1 MEESQQ
7 LHFPGRHN
15 YNGVGV
21 GSNNNNK
28 PLNVSG
34 GANDGQLADSGYTS
48 YHSSINASCSVA
60 RSVLA
65 TIEEDNE
72 ADSSFEE
79 ARSSEDIFQFGGSNV
94 LTPTTAASIERIS
107 NFHLTTPNSTG
118 KPVAVQHRA
127 LVRKPTFEN
136 LFEQCTPKKAGFG
149 STGTPVRSERK
160 LELGSQTPRKNKAS
174 AKRKLGEFREKLY
187 SDGDAREL
195 AASGDLNDSL
205 EGACKKLD
213 QEDISPIYHAKRRRN
228 SVIDLIRSSTPKT
241 ASLRSNFHVEAR
253 ENIDWDAVQQEKA
266 MGGLRKSRALRKFQ
280 SFSPSKMHSYKKRD
294 ALQEKSVLPNGR
306 APFQRQDAFRQISIE
321 QDFSKQ
327 STPRKSSEISLD
339 ASFELL
345 PEILA
350 TPTKQANMN
359 VLLDAPILLPTN
371 SEAALK
377 TLDLEQQISQ
387 IPSFQECSYPQTPS
401 KQTLSLDD
409 SGVIRHAPVCTE
421 LNKSIPSILGTESP
435 SFVSLNIP
443 KTPTSANKSRTR
455 LKRLSSTKKDK
466 PRSKP
471 PSPIHRA
478 QPFIPG
484 SHRRSYENVECLNIL
499 KRLNEHDKDALGIV
513 LDYLTDSDL
522 VQVVAVSRGWRAI
535 IKHHQPSFKRLRA
548 HLARE
553 AECKENLDR
562 TVSSSREFSLLGKT
576 GASLI
581 SSSFGDL
588 GKEISGTSVVVS
600 RQPFSLC
607 NSIDGNHST
616 AAAGE
621 LRRSGSVQKSPP
633 VSPSKRKFRENQKKN
648 LANFSQNMSSSTRK
662 SRTSFIECWR
672 DKIAVLRDRNKLST
686 NIEDIEKI
694 LSGFSDSTIEDDI
707 DRQTYTIH
715 DCNDQIEPPGQLV
728 YSELA
733 LDQEQTNIT
742 FQTAV
747 EQPAHQEDSLRTN
760 EFALA
765 LCPSAPPEESV
776 QSEVKP
782 LFEAQNRLVQITKE
796 YVHTDDEAGLVFYEK
811 KFIAAESVAKQQ
823 PLNGHRNASFSSQS
837 TALTLPPLD
846 YDTDVL
852 RAELTNFGEPPGP
865 ITKHTKKLYLKKLV
879 KYKRDPERA
888 LAQIKG
894 KLNFSVELLA
904 TIRSEDVFS
913 KIPQQQAL
921 ETEMSSEFIT
931 TNDKTWREGHLKK
944 SFIYLLIDPRVSENL
959 PAQQT
964 LFQQHDLWKRFLQS
978 IFYVGKG
985 KSSRPYCH
993 LYDAMKLYQQN
1004 SSSSSA
1010 LKPPPNGELLELQV
1024 EEEQIIFQSEERIER
1039 VCRATKILN
1048 RKQMNDSAKLNRI
1061 IDIWRAQRGV
1071 ICLHVF
1077 HNIMP
1082 AEAFTREAAIIDAL
1096 GVQNLT
1102 NLKRGDYYGK
1112 ALSWPMKRRKQLGI
1126 LLLYKALLIYLAE
1139 GETQLLPSTI
1149 VPPTGLLQL
1158 VIASHLKKSERLKPC
1173 PRCEKPSRVV
1183 LNKSSIKLAISTGS
1197 LDSSTVRTVANGK
1210 LDRSYTLP
1218 ESLGS
1223 SASSMIAA
1231 TALDCTS
1238 TTISSPQ
1245 SPTNP
1250 DRIRRNLFATSLLP
1264 RSQSVDA
1271 QTPGMTRSPRRRNS
1285 TDMPGS
1291 GSGSLLERKL
1301 TTKNGKTKSA
1311 EAIQCDYA
1319 VCSGKNCGFMFC
1331 IKCLCE
1337 YHPNSVCKDL
1347 APNSPSKEDE
1357 PAHNVACSKQS
1368 RRSLMRLRK

>member
-15 YNGVGV
+15 YNGGGV

-79 ARSSEDIFQFGGSNV
+79 ARSSEDIFQFGGNNV

-149 STGTPVRSERK
+149 SAGTPVRSERK

-195 AASGDLNDSL
+195 AASGELNDSL

-327 STPRKSSEISLD
+327 STPRKSNEISLD

-387 IPSFQECSYPQTPS
+387 IPSFEECSYPQTPS

-455 LKRLSSTKKDK
+455 LKRLSSTKKEK

-522 VQVVAVSRGWRAI
+522 VEVVAVSRGWRAI

-581 SSSFGDL
+581 SSSSSFGDL

-616 AAAGE
+616 AAAAE

-633 VSPSKRKFRENQKKN
+633 VSPSKRKFRENQK
-648 LANFSQNMSSSTRK
+648 
-662 SRTSFIECWR
+662 
-672 DKIAVLRDRNKLST
+672 
-686 NIEDIEKI
+686 
-694 LSGFSDSTIEDDI
+694 
-707 DRQTYTIH
+707 
-715 DCNDQIEPPGQLV
+715 
-728 YSELA
+728 
-733 LDQEQTNIT
+733 
-742 FQTAV
+742 
-747 EQPAHQEDSLRTN
+747 
-760 EFALA
+760 
-765 LCPSAPPEESV
+765 
-776 QSEVKP
+776 
-782 LFEAQNRLVQITKE
+782 
-796 YVHTDDEAGLVFYEK
+796 
-811 KFIAAESVAKQQ
+811 
-823 PLNGHRNASFSSQS
+823 
-837 TALTLPPLD
+837 
-846 YDTDVL
+846 
-852 RAELTNFGEPPGP
+852 
-865 ITKHTKKLYLKKLV
+865 
-879 KYKRDPERA
+879 
-888 LAQIKG
+888 
-894 KLNFSVELLA
+894 
-904 TIRSEDVFS
+904 
-913 KIPQQQAL
+913 
-921 ETEMSSEFIT
+921 
-931 TNDKTWREGHLKK
+931 
-944 SFIYLLIDPRVSENL
+944 
-959 PAQQT
+959 
-964 LFQQHDLWKRFLQS
+964 
-978 IFYVGKG
+978 
-985 KSSRPYCH
+985 
-993 LYDAMKLYQQN
+993 
-1004 SSSSSA
+1004 
-1010 LKPPPNGELLELQV
+1010 
-1024 EEEQIIFQSEERIER
+1024 
-1039 VCRATKILN
+1039 
-1048 RKQMNDSAKLNRI
+1048 
-1061 IDIWRAQRGV
+1061 
-1071 ICLHVF
+1071 
-1077 HNIMP
+1077 
-1082 AEAFTREAAIIDAL
+1082 
-1096 GVQNLT
+1096 
-1102 NLKRGDYYGK
+1102 
-1112 ALSWPMKRRKQLGI
+1112 
-1126 LLLYKALLIYLAE
+1126 
-1139 GETQLLPSTI
+1139 
-1149 VPPTGLLQL
+1149 
-1158 VIASHLKKSERLKPC
+1158 IASHLKKSERLKPC

-1231 TALDCTS
+1231 AALDCTS